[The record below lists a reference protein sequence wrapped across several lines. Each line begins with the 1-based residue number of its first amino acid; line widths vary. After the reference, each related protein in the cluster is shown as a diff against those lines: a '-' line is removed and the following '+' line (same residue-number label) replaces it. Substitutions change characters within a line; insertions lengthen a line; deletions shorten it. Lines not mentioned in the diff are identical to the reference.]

1 MEALGFYCPT
11 KSFSR
16 PIFAQHFFVLSVRQV
31 YWSRSPPLWRQ
42 DTELRLE
49 TPDEAQSQKRTSR
62 WITPSVP
69 RAQRAPS
76 FRAALWRCVGGSRF
90 HAA

>member
-31 YWSRSPPLWRQ
+31 YWSAAHLFGNKTTICVAKRMKPHVRKSATDGL
-42 DTELRLE
+42 
-49 TPDEAQSQKRTSR
+49 TP
-62 WITPSVP
+62 
-69 RAQRAPS
+69 
-76 FRAALWRCVGGSRF
+76 
-90 HAA
+90 